1 MRRFSRIVCPVDFS
15 DISQHA
21 LEHAFAFAR
30 WYDASVTGLFVYT
43 PIFTAPGVGMY
54 AYGAAPVVEQINKA
68 DYEADLLAFLGRAN
82 PQRLT
87 VGVRVEVGAP
97 APEIVAAVES
107 LGADLVVLGTHGTRG
122 FEHLMLG
129 SVAERVLRTCPVPVL
144 TVPPR
149 AQATSALPVK
159 RVLCPIDFSGPS
171 KAALDVA
178 LSIAQDGDAEITIL
192 HVSDMPT
199 DEPLTTRSIATPEFY
214 VEYEAAAR
222 ERLNAL
228 LSEAGA
234 TWCRPTT
241 AIRHG
246 KPYREI
252 LSAADESR
260 ADLIVM
266 GVHGRNPLDLL
277 LFGSTTNQVVRRAT
291 CPVLTVRV

>member
-1 MRRFSRIVCPVDFS
+1 MRRFSRILCPVDFS

-30 WYDASVTGLFVYT
+30 WFDASVTGLFVYT
-43 PIFTAPGVGMY
+43 PIFTAPGVGLY
-54 AYGAAPVVEQINKA
+54 AYPAAPVVEQINKA
-68 DYEADLLAFLGRAN
+68 DYEADLLAFLGQAN
-82 PQRLT
+82 PQR
-87 VGVRVEVGAP
+87 VAVSARVEVGAP
-97 APEIVAAVES
+97 ASEIVAAAES

-129 SVAERVLRTCPVPVL
+129 SVAERVLRMCPAPVL

-149 AQATSALPVK
+149 AQATSELPVK

-178 LSIAQDGDAEITIL
+178 LSIAQEGDAEITIL
-192 HVSDMPT
+192 HVSDVPT
-199 DEPLTTRSIATPEFY
+199 DEPLTTRPITTPEFY
-214 VEYEAAAR
+214 AEYDAAAR

-228 LSEAGA
+228 VSDGIA

-246 KPYREI
+246 KAYREI

-260 ADLIVM
+260 ADLIVI

-291 CPVLTVRV
+291 CPVLTVRA